1 MVLTMKFPLF
11 LLLHVLQLILWAKS
25 TAIMCITVHFFSSGS
40 WEAYSSLLAASGACQ
55 HCQDLHQTQLSRSDH
70 NPKPVWLVKWDPMPA
85 SCYSA
90 KGSGLPN
97 QRDFHWHQRT
107 FRYLWWSHARTKI
120 AKSSLFLL
128 DNPECQLFINEI
140 EAILLQSKGQM
151 TTSMLHQV
159 HLNDIVLHLCV
170 DKMSRELKFRPLDGY
185 LFEVLRCS
193 INPYVSPPVNITA
206 LMEYSE
212 QRNTVCVCDSFI
224 HTEKKST
231 TFASDQSKF

>member
-120 AKSSLFLL
+120 AKSSLCFFRTIQNVSSSLMKL
-128 DNPECQLFINEI
+128 KPYCCR
-140 EAILLQSKGQM
+140 AKA
-151 TTSMLHQV
+151 TSMLHQV

-212 QRNTVCVCDSFI
+212 QRNTVCVWQLHS
-224 HTEKKST
+224 HWEKST